1 MFNFLLTALSLFPSS
16 NPTTEATHSVATP
29 AVAAFDFDLAGDESW
44 IRLSD
49 GHKDCLQA
57 KIYTKKNQFM
67 KTGYCTCFDIRNG
80 YTKTVSFTLTLT
92 MDDGTTST
100 LHLTVRP
107 GEVRPLC
114 NDSRRIRYRIS
125 NLRAA

>member
-1 MFNFLLTALSLFPSS
+1 MLNFLLTALSLLPCSS
-16 NPTTEATHSVATP
+16 PATQATHSVATP

-57 KIYTKKNQFM
+57 KIYTKKNSFM
-67 KTGYCTCFDIRNG
+67 KTGYCTCFDVRNG
-80 YTKTVSFTLTLT
+80 YSKTVSFTLTLT
-92 MDDGTTST
+92 MENGTTST
-100 LHLTVRP
+100 LNMTMRP
-107 GEVRPLC
+107 GEVCPLC